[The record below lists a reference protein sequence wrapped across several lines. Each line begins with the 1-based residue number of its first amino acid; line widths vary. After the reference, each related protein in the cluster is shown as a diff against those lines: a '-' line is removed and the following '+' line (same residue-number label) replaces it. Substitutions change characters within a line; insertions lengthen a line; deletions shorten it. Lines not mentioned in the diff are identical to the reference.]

1 MPLQSTLRTGMS
13 LWQTWRRATWVSLV
27 RRTCWSSSYLTGSS
41 CRAFWVSH
49 SIWRSCFSWTTP
61 ANDLAWGVYWALAIS
76 AQYGSLTAMN
86 SLCSGLT
93 SGPAKAF
100 QYSILVWCFSCSS
113 SLLPSF
119 LPLMS
124 DLQHSLKALP
134 VYSCPCSPLSFSD
147 ITSNKCLHF

>member
-61 ANDLAWGVYWALAIS
+61 ANDLAWGGVLSPGHFCPIWESHRYEQSLFWSYQWASQGFPVLHL
-76 AQYGSLTAMN
+76 SLM
-86 SLCSGLT
+86 LFLL
-93 SGPAKAF
+93 
-100 QYSILVWCFSCSS
+100 ILP
-113 SLLPSF
+113 PSF
-119 LPLMS
+119 FPPTNVRPTAQPEGTPCLL
-124 DLQHSLKALP
+124 LSLF
-134 VYSCPCSPLSFSD
+134 SF
-147 ITSNKCLHF
+147 IFLRHYFQ